1 MFLRASVQSKT
12 AATEEKEQRN
22 SNLHHLMDLPLI
34 EVNAGVILPR
44 ATLDSQYLSHSHSHS
59 RTFFLRLPLQQC
71 TLPKDQPP
79 RGDPGPTMPQFDAVK
94 AFLTAHA
101 LQWLTALIIL
111 LIGVFASRLSR
122 RWLRSILDRSRVR
135 EDLLLKDFFLR
146 SISLAIVILATLIA
160 LGHVGLDVTSLIAG
174 LGITGLILGFG
185 LRDTLS
191 NFAAGLLLL
200 IYRPFRA
207 GELIEVEGAHGVVE
221 ELTIVNMQ
229 MTSTDGVRVIMP
241 NSKVWGSKI
250 VNYSLRHRRRL
261 ELTLK
266 VRDDDVEIAISTIN
280 ATLADD
286 PRILKIPPPSVNVG
300 SLTDSTATLN
310 IWAWTSPSDFQSVTD
325 DEYLRLLN
333 SLNKAELQVI

>member
-1 MFLRASVQSKT
+1 
-12 AATEEKEQRN
+12 
-22 SNLHHLMDLPLI
+22 
-34 EVNAGVILPR
+34 
-44 ATLDSQYLSHSHSHS
+44 
-59 RTFFLRLPLQQC
+59 
-71 TLPKDQPP
+71 
-79 RGDPGPTMPQFDAVK
+79 MPQFDAVK
-94 AFLTAHA
+94 AFLSQHA
-101 LQWLTALIIL
+101 LQWLTALFIL
-111 LIGVFASRLSR
+111 LVGVFASRLSR

-250 VNYSLRHRRRL
+250 VNYSLSHRRRL

-286 PRILKIPPPSVNVG
+286 PRILKIPPPSVNVA
-300 SLTDSTATLN
+300 SLTDNMATLN
-310 IWAWTSPSDFQSVTD
+310 IWAWTSPSDFQSVTA
-325 DEYLRLLN
+325 DEYVRLLN
-333 SLNKAELQVI
+333 SLNKAELQII

>member
-1 MFLRASVQSKT
+1 
-12 AATEEKEQRN
+12 
-22 SNLHHLMDLPLI
+22 
-34 EVNAGVILPR
+34 
-44 ATLDSQYLSHSHSHS
+44 
-59 RTFFLRLPLQQC
+59 
-71 TLPKDQPP
+71 
-79 RGDPGPTMPQFDAVK
+79 MPQFENVK
-94 AFLTAHA
+94 AFAIQHA
-101 LQWLTALIIL
+101 TQWFIAFIIL
-111 LIGVFASRLSR
+111 LIGVLASKLSS

-135 EDLLLKDFFLR
+135 EDLLLKNFFLR

-229 MTSTDGVRVIMP
+229 MTTTDGVRVIMP

-250 VNYSLRHRRRL
+250 VNYSLSQRRRL

-266 VRDDDVEIAISTIN
+266 VREDDLETAISAITE
-280 ATLADD
+280 ALADD
-286 PRILKIPPPSVNVG
+286 PRILKTPPPSVKVA
-300 SLTDSTATLN
+300 SLADNAATLT
-310 IWAWTSPSDFQSVTD
+310 IWAWANPGDFQSVTAD
-325 DEYLRLLN
+325 GYLRLLKR
-333 SLNKAELQVI
+333 LNEAELQII

>member
-1 MFLRASVQSKT
+1 
-12 AATEEKEQRN
+12 
-22 SNLHHLMDLPLI
+22 
-34 EVNAGVILPR
+34 
-44 ATLDSQYLSHSHSHS
+44 
-59 RTFFLRLPLQQC
+59 
-71 TLPKDQPP
+71 
-79 RGDPGPTMPQFDAVK
+79 MPQIDAVK
-94 AFLTAHA
+94 AFLSAHA

-111 LIGVFASRLSR
+111 LVGVFASKLSR

-135 EDLLLKDFFLR
+135 EDLLLKHFFLR

-250 VNYSLRHRRRL
+250 VNYSLSHRRRL
-261 ELTLK
+261 EVTLK

-286 PRILKIPPPSVNVG
+286 LRILKTPAPSVRVISVADNA
-300 SLTDSTATLN
+300 ATLS
-310 IWAWTSPSDFQSVTD
+310 IWAWTTPQDFESVTA
-325 DEYLRLLN
+325 DEYVRLLN
-333 SLNKAELQVI
+333 SLNKAELQIV

>member
-1 MFLRASVQSKT
+1 
-12 AATEEKEQRN
+12 
-22 SNLHHLMDLPLI
+22 
-34 EVNAGVILPR
+34 
-44 ATLDSQYLSHSHSHS
+44 
-59 RTFFLRLPLQQC
+59 
-71 TLPKDQPP
+71 
-79 RGDPGPTMPQFDAVK
+79 MPQIDAVK
-94 AFLTAHA
+94 AFLSAHA

-111 LIGVFASRLSR
+111 LVGVFASKLSR

-135 EDLLLKDFFLR
+135 EDLLLKHFFLR
-146 SISLAIVILATLIA
+146 SISLAIVILAALIA

-191 NFAAGLLLL
+191 NFTAGLLLL

-250 VNYSLRHRRRL
+250 VNYSLSHRRRL

-286 PRILKIPPPSVNVG
+286 PRILETPPPSVKVA
-300 SLTDSTATLN
+300 SLTDNTATLN
-310 IWAWTSPSDFQSVTD
+310 IWAWTSSSDFQSVTG

-333 SLNKAELQVI
+333 SLNKAELQII